1 MNLIRIA
8 IFSCLL
14 FTFFSCRESAEVD
27 LIIRNGN
34 IYTIN
39 DNFETAK
46 AMAIKDGKII
56 AIGPENEILNKYFSK
71 ELIDAESKAIYP
83 GFIDAHCHFVGFS
96 KNLLEVNL
104 IGTTS
109 FDQVLE
115 KIKDFIKENKLT
127 KEQWIIGRGWD
138 EHLWENKTLPNKTKL
153 DELFPEHPIF
163 LSRIDGH
170 AALVNQKAL
179 DLTNINEETTIEGG
193 IVEIKDGK
201 PTGILIDNAK
211 ILVQNQLPNYTKSQ
225 LQKALVE
232 AEKRLF
238 SVGLTTVDDAGLNR
252 SDIELIDELQKSGK
266 LKIKVYAM
274 ISALPELLEEY
285 LAKGPY
291 KTPQLNV
298 SSFKFYAD
306 GSLGSES
313 ACLLEDY
320 HSNNGNKGLLLHD
333 IAFYKKYAPL
343 LADKGFQM
351 NTHAIGDSA
360 VRMILEVY
368 EDALK
373 TTNDKRWRI
382 EHAQVVHPNDLE
394 KFKKFTIIPSVQPV
408 HAISDMKWAEEKLGT
423 NRLPSAY
430 AYKELL
436 QQLGMIALGT
446 DFPVE
451 DINPLATFYAAVVR
465 KDGNGNPPNGFLPQN
480 KLSREE
486 ALKGMTIWA
495 AIANFEEQ
503 EKGSLEVGKS
513 ADFVILNRDIM
524 QVDERELLKAKV
536 EMTFVDGQLV
546 FNAQN

>member
-1 MNLIRIA
+1 MIIIRIT
-8 IFSCLL
+8 IFTCLL
-14 FTFFSCRESAEVD
+14 FTFFSCRKSAEVD
-27 LIIRNGN
+27 LIVRNGN
-34 IYTIN
+34 IYTVN
-39 DNFETAK
+39 DNFETAQ
-46 AMAIKDGKII
+46 AMAVKNGKII
-56 AIGPENEILNKYFSK
+56 AIGPENEILNQYFSK
-71 ELIDAESKAIYP
+71 QVIDAESKTIFP
-83 GFIDAHCHFVGFS
+83 GFIDAHCHYVGFS

-109 FDQVLE
+109 FDEVID
-115 KIKDFIKENKLT
+115 KINDFIKKNDIPKG
-127 KEQWIIGRGWD
+127 QWIIGRGWD
-138 EHLWENKTLPNKTKL
+138 EHLWENNTLPNKSKL
-153 DELFPEHPIF
+153 DELFPDFPIF

-170 AALVNQKAL
+170 AALVSQKAL
-179 DLTNINEETTIEGG
+179 EITQINEQSIIDGG
-193 IVEIKDGK
+193 RVELKDGK

-211 ILVQNQLPNYTKSQ
+211 IVVQKQLPDYTKAQ
-225 LQKALVE
+225 LEKALIE
-232 AEKRLF
+232 AEKQLF
-238 SVGLTTVDDAGLNR
+238 SVGLTTVDDAGLNH
-252 SDIELIDELQKSGK
+252 SDIELIDKLQKAGK
-266 LKIKVYAM
+266 LNIKVYAM
-274 ISALPELLEEY
+274 VSALPELLDRY
-285 LAKGPY
+285 LESGPY
-291 KTPQLNV
+291 KTPKLNV

-320 HSNNGNKGLLLHD
+320 HTNNGNKGLLLHE

-343 LADKGFQM
+343 LAANGFQM

-368 EDALK
+368 EEVLK

-382 EHAQVVHPNDLE
+382 EHAQVVHPEDLE
-394 KFKKFTIIPSVQPV
+394 KFRKITIIPSVQPV
-408 HAISDMKWAEEKLGT
+408 HAISDMKWAEEKLG
-423 NRLPSAY
+423 NKRLPSAY
-430 AYKELL
+430 AYKDLL
-436 QQLGMIALGT
+436 KQLGMIALGT

-465 KDGNGNPPNGFLPQN
+465 KDVNGNPPNGFLPQN

-524 QVDERELLKAKV
+524 QVDEEELLKATV
-536 EMTFVDGQLV
+536 EMTFVDGKQV
-546 FNAQN
+546 FKTQN